1 MKTFEQFGAGFAPA
15 WHRPWFRYFA
25 PVEGEGGGSEDDDDG
40 DGAGDNAGTGDQDGD
55 NDNPA
60 GAEAL
65 GDPGKKALDAMKAKW
80 KDAEKKAADADVAR
94 ASLQAKIDGQEAEHT
109 ASLKDQQVHDA
120 AMAAANLRIKKAQ
133 VQLAA
138 KGKLSDPTDALTFI
152 DLDDIEVDDEGN
164 VDTTALDAAVDALL
178 SKKPYLAAQGGRR
191 FQGDGDGGAR
201 NGRQR
206 PSQLTE
212 AEVKKLSAEG
222 RHAEIVKAREEGR
235 LEDYLKS

>member
-1 MKTFEQFGAGFAPA
+1 MSTQNN
-15 WHRPWFRYFA
+15 
-25 PVEGEGGGSEDDDDG
+25 D
-40 DGAGDNAGTGDQDGD
+40 DNAAGDQDSTDAQNAAGD
-55 NDNPA
+55 ENASTDAQNSGA
-60 GAEAL
+60 DDENVDGAEAL

-80 KDAEKKAADADVAR
+80 KAAETKAAAEAVAR
-94 ASLQAKIDGQEAEHT
+94 AALQAQIDGKEAEHT
-109 ASLKDQQVHDA
+109 AELERQQVKDDA
-120 AMAAANLRIKKAQ
+120 LAAANLRIKKAE
-133 VQLAA
+133 LRAAA
-138 KGKLSDPTDALTFI
+138 KGKLSDPSDALTFI
-152 DLDDIEVDDEGN
+152 DLDDVEVDDEGN
-164 VDTTALDAAVDALL
+164 VDTSALDAAVDELL

-201 NGRQR
+201 NGNQR